1 MQKYHPLGDYKVTR
15 IGTVELGVDGSD
27 EYWLVKN
34 NVDGINPRDVE
45 RAFLAAVYKDTNAPG
60 GYFCHQ
66 VTITPQPLH
75 NNQCIAIVHHR
86 NNV

>member
-1 MQKYHPLGDYKVTR
+1 MQKYHSLAIYKTTH

-27 EYWLVKN
+27 QYWLVKN
-34 NVDGINPRDVE
+34 PEDEIDARDVE
-45 RAFLAAVYKDTNAPG
+45 RAFLAAVYKDTDVPG

-66 VTITPQPLH
+66 VTVTSLPYG
-75 NNQCIAIVHHR
+75 NQCIAIVHHR